1 MKSLAK
7 VFFLVPLL
15 SLFFFSLTVWA
26 GCQFRCSMLRKRIW
40 YHLFDT
46 QVTWSSAVR
55 LAPADSNTVCVVS
68 LSGRFFS
75 CPHRTTVILRQT
87 GENRRHHI
95 SFFNYFQ
102 FWSLLE
108 QDELGKHW
116 GGKKK
121 KKKSAESAHAC
132 VQQRVPCEF
141 PRNECGNCKFARKAA
156 IWEDS
161 VLRQLSTRGRDGT
174 CGSCDMT
181 STYLESC
188 FLIKHQEKLAGK
200 HILYSLFSLHQRK
213 NVTKSKNNHSHTP
226 ACLRPNNGW
235 LCFFKK
241 EKKKH

>member
-121 KKKSAESAHAC
+121 KKKNLLSQPTLVSNNVSLVSFQEMNVEIVSLLARLPSERTQYSDNCRPVGETGPADHVTWRAHIW
-132 VQQRVPCEF
+132 
-141 PRNECGNCKFARKAA
+141 KA
-156 IWEDS
+156 
-161 VLRQLSTRGRDGT
+161 V
-174 CGSCDMT
+174 
-181 STYLESC
+181 
-188 FLIKHQEKLAGK
+188 F
-200 HILYSLFSLHQRK
+200 
-213 NVTKSKNNHSHTP
+213 
-226 ACLRPNNGW
+226 
-235 LCFFKK
+235 
-241 EKKKH
+241 